1 MSLLSLCWPSV
12 GAPSSSQA
20 ALLSSDTTFLSPQ
33 LILLS
38 SVMEPVKTVTEGLR
52 SEKDLG
58 MNTDQAWKIPTMA
71 FPAQTWAPTT
81 TTWSQSME
89 TLTWL
94 SLGENWAVS
103 FVAALSTMAPGGP
116 HPATCPANPVST
128 GRHKEML
135 SHPAHVHPS
144 WDAPGLQQTLSLAI
158 LLDALSFPS
167 PTRTISPRARCP
179 LCGQRSG
186 FPTLTHP
193 CRPPGLYE
201 GFEGLQAEE
210 CGILNGCENGRC
222 VRVPE
227 GYTCDCFDGYQ
238 LDMTLM
244 ACVGKWLFV
253 PLQTRWPRLPLSA
266 AALWWCCLGQLSE
279 APLLSWVLCGLGA
292 GNVVSG
298 HLGASGNSWSLPSLC
313 STPVH

>member
-1 MSLLSLCWPSV
+1 
-12 GAPSSSQA
+12 
-20 ALLSSDTTFLSPQ
+20 
-33 LILLS
+33 
-38 SVMEPVKTVTEGLR
+38 
-52 SEKDLG
+52 
-58 MNTDQAWKIPTMA
+58 
-71 FPAQTWAPTT
+71 
-81 TTWSQSME
+81 ME

-135 SHPAHVHPS
+135 SHPARVHPS

-292 GNVVSG
+292 GNVSG

-313 STPVH
+313 STPVHRWICASVFFPLDSP